1 MFQMKSVLE
10 EATRAVCTALLPQ
23 TMVVADL
30 GCSSGPNTLR
40 FVTEVTRIIAHHC
53 KLEHNRRHDHPPQL
67 QFFLNDLPGNDF
79 NNLFQLIEQF
89 NKSSTT
95 HKGDAATEA
104 LQPPCYISGLPG
116 SYYTRIFPSE
126 SVHLFHSLFCLQ
138 WRSQA
143 PEQLKGTQKS
153 CLDIY
158 ITKTMSPSM
167 VKLFQHQFQ
176 KDFSLFLRLRYEE
189 LVSGGQMVLTFIGR
203 KHEDVFAGESNH
215 LYGLL
220 AQSLKSLVDEG
231 VVEKEKLESFY
242 LPIYSPSV
250 GEVEAIVKQLGL
262 FNMNHVKVFEINW
275 DPYDD
280 SEGDDVHNSIES
292 GENVAKCLR
301 AVMEPLVASQFG
313 ERILDKLFKEYARRV
328 AKHLETEKTKHA
340 VLVLSIEKAIIHV

>member
-138 WRSQA
+138 WRSQVCI
-143 PEQLKGTQKS
+143 PTTVPQEICS
-153 CLDIY
+153 
-158 ITKTMSPSM
+158 SP
-167 VKLFQHQFQ
+167 LT
-176 KDFSLFLRLRYEE
+176 SLTR
-189 LVSGGQMVLTFIGR
+189 
-203 KHEDVFAGESNH
+203 
-215 LYGLL
+215 
-220 AQSLKSLVDEG
+220 QSLSVACLIHAF
-231 VVEKEKLESFY
+231 ESFN
-242 LPIYSPSV
+242 L
-250 GEVEAIVKQLGL
+250 KQTY
-262 FNMNHVKVFEINW
+262 I
-275 DPYDD
+275 
-280 SEGDDVHNSIES
+280 
-292 GENVAKCLR
+292 
-301 AVMEPLVASQFG
+301 
-313 ERILDKLFKEYARRV
+313 
-328 AKHLETEKTKHA
+328 
-340 VLVLSIEKAIIHV
+340 